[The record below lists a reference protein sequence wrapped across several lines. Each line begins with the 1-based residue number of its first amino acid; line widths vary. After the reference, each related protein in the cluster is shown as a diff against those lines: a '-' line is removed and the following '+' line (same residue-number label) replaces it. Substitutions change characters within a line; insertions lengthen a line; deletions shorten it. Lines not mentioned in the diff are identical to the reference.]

1 MTERME
7 QSGWSTGCC
16 SPVPPS
22 CSQKRA
28 APDISLNVQS
38 WGIMTSYNIMCRRVL
53 LSFLKQPPQTD
64 TCSTATL
71 QPQDHFLIPFY
82 SQPLYLLKALSFSL
96 FHILPQPQPPLPYPV
111 PFPTTAPVPIP
122 RSSLCSI
129 SFPSPCSISCSF
141 PPLQRLAFSQLR
153 SMLHSMSCCIKRSHL
168 KLRL

>member
-53 LSFLKQPPQTD
+53 LSLLKQPPQTD

-96 FHILPQPQPPLPYPV
+96 FHILPQPLFHILFRSTLQRLFPSPAPAPVPYPV
-111 PFPTTAPVPIP
+111 PFP
-122 RSSLCSI
+122 RSSAWPFL
-129 SFPSPCSISCSF
+129 SFGP
-141 PPLQRLAFSQLR
+141 
-153 SMLHSMSCCIKRSHL
+153 CCIQCHAA
-168 KLRL
+168 